1 MANYVFLGAPGAGKG
16 TMAQLLVEKYGH
28 VHISTGDILRA
39 EMKSGSELGR
49 QAKAAVESG
58 ALVSDELVAAIVAR
72 KLAEKVVRKNG
83 FVLDGYPRTAGQAGL
98 LDKALADNKL
108 TLDAAVLFEVD
119 EELLLR
125 RLTARRLCQDCKA
138 GYNVLYLPPKQKGIC
153 DQCGGK
159 LIQRPD
165 DNIETVKDRLNVY
178 QKQTAPLI
186 DLYEKKGVLIRV
198 PGSLERDENFAAL
211 CRHLKI

>member
-16 TMAQLLVEKYGH
+16 TMAQMLVGKYGNA
-28 VHISTGDILRA
+28 HISTGDILRA

-58 ALVSDELVAAIVAR
+58 ALVSDELVAAIVSR
-72 KLAEKVVRKNG
+72 KLAEKVIRKKG
-83 FVLDGYPRTAGQAGL
+83 FVLDGYPRTVAQAGL
-98 LDKALADNKL
+98 LDKALSDNRLK
-108 TLDAAVLFEVD
+108 LDAAVLFEV
-119 EELLLR
+119 EEDLLIR

-138 GYNVLYLPPKQKGIC
+138 GYNVLYLPPKREGIC

-165 DNIETVKDRLNVY
+165 DNLETVKDRLNVY
-178 QKQTAPLI
+178 EKQTAPLI
-186 DLYEKKGVLIRV
+186 DLYAKKGLLVRV
-198 PGSLERDENFAAL
+198 PGSLEKDDNFAAL
-211 CRHLKI
+211 CRHLNI